1 LVLTAVFAHG
11 TKIPRINNPR
21 NEPEKK
27 LDKEM
32 ATWKKLMH
40 SQKFNI

>member
-1 LVLTAVFAHG
+1 LVLTAVFDHG
-11 TKIPRINNPR
+11 TKIPSINNPKK
-21 NEPEKK
+21 EPEKK

-40 SQKFNI
+40 S